1 MMANRTG
8 LLVVAI
14 LGCTPSKPLP
24 IDDHGT
30 PDGGLEASH
39 ADFSDDERRQLVGQI
54 ARELEAHYVF
64 PDVASRMASAVRE
77 RAAHGDYDDVHTA
90 ADLARVITE
99 QMRDIS
105 HDRHALLERTP
116 TAEQATAEE
125 TEWAHT
131 QAENH
136 ATSGF
141 RPTER
146 LPGNIA
152 HLTMT
157 SFEPGPDVPAVVTR
171 RLSEVADADA
181 LIVDLRDNSGGDP
194 ATVAFVASYLFDA
207 PRVHLND
214 MYWRDDGSTDSFFT
228 TPDVPGK
235 RYGAQKPVF
244 VLTSKGTFSA
254 AEEFAYDLQSLHRG
268 QVVGEP
274 TAGGAHPVAIRK
286 LSPLLTLRVPTGRA
300 INPVTRTDWE
310 GTGVKP
316 DVAVDAASSLHA
328 AQILAL
334 RSILATT
341 HLPAT
346 KRREAQAALE
356 SLGGGE

>member
-1 MMANRTG
+1 MEIRPA
-8 LLVVAI
+8 LVLFFAT
-14 LGCTPSKPLP
+14 LGCTRSQPAPVGALP
-24 IDDHGT
+24 T
-30 PDGGLEASH
+30 SPDGAEASPG
-39 ADFSDDERRQLVGQI
+39 DLSDDDRRRLVDQI

-64 PDVASRMASAVRE
+64 PGVGARMASAVRE
-77 RAAHGDYDDVHTA
+77 RASSGGYDDVHSA
-90 ADLARVITE
+90 ADLARVITD

-116 TAEQATAEE
+116 PPEQATAEE
-125 TEWAHT
+125 AEWTRTMA
-131 QAENH
+131 QNH

-141 RPTER
+141 GATER
-146 LPGNIA
+146 LPGNVA
-152 HLTMT
+152 HLIMT
-157 SFEPGPDVPAVVTR
+157 SFEPGPDVPVVVTR
-171 RLSEVADADA
+171 RLSEIADADA

-194 ATVAFVASYLFDA
+194 ATVAFVASYLFDP

-214 MYWRDDGSTDSFFT
+214 MFWRDDGSTDPFFT

-244 VLTSKGTFSA
+244 VLTSKHTFSA

-268 QVVGEP
+268 QVIGEP
-274 TAGGAHPVAIRK
+274 TAGGAHPVAVRK
-286 LSPLLTLRVPTGRA
+286 LSPLLSLRVPTGRA
-300 INPVTRTDWE
+300 INPVTKTDWE

-328 AQILAL
+328 AQVLAL
-334 RSILATT
+334 RSILGTT
-341 HLPAT
+341 SLSAA
-346 KRREAQAALE
+346 KRREAKAALD